1 MTDPKT
7 TPAAERRALVAERR
21 ARVEEL
27 TRDNWTIR
35 DIAKE
40 LRVSKDV
47 VYRDRLAT
55 RATRM
60 AMYRD
65 KAGQAAAAM
74 AALRAAVTAT
84 EAARP
89 AYQILV
95 DDETAA
101 QWLAQLRDDAA
112 ALLAVA
118 DTFRDYYPYLTDP
131 TATPPGPTAT
141 EAVVRPGP

>member
-7 TPAAERRALVAERR
+7 TSVAQRRAHIAKRR
-21 ARVEEL
+21 ARVDEL
-27 TRDNWTIR
+27 TRDSRTIR

-40 LRVSKDV
+40 LGVTKDV

-60 AMYRD
+60 AQYRD

-74 AALRAAVTAT
+74 AALRTAVTAT

-101 QWLAQLRDDAA
+101 EWLAQLREGAA

-118 DTFRDYYPYLTDP
+118 DTFRDYYPHLTDP
-131 TATPPGPTAT
+131 TATPPDPTAT
-141 EAVVRPGP
+141 EGSRPS